1 MALTKVDQTMV
12 SDQVFG
18 RRNLIINGDMRV
30 AQRATSAAVSNG
42 TNEGYATLDRWRH
55 GLNNAAVATVSQS
68 TTVPTGEGFA
78 NSMKIDVTTADTSVA
93 ANDFWILTTK
103 LEGQDLQRIKK
114 GTSNAEKITLSFWVR
129 STKTGVYVVELTDN
143 DNSSRAVSLSYTI
156 ASADTWQKVELVFP
170 ADTTGAFDN
179 DNNASLEIGW
189 WLVGGSNYTSG
200 TLNTTWGSQ
209 TNANRAVGQ
218 VNLFDSTSNEYY
230 ITGVQ
235 LEVGDNATPF
245 EHLSYGEEFTN
256 CSRYFQV
263 IGFQEDAFGAYS
275 VSTTRGFVSLP
286 MLPMRGNP
294 TGALSDL
301 ETRYFSSANDNSWN
315 STSGTVFILGNTSF
329 QYNASA
335 VVIPTIAITV
345 DYAGDRTDVFGLIRG
360 KLTLDAEL

>member
-12 SDQVFG
+12 NDQVFG

-93 ANDFWILTTK
+93 ANDFWIMTTK

-114 GTSNAEKITLSFWVR
+114 GTSNAEKLTLSFWVR

-179 DNNASLEIGW
+179 DNNASLEISW

-200 TLNTTWGSQ
+200 TLATTWGSQ
-209 TNANRAVGQ
+209 TDANRAVGQ

-245 EHLSYGEEFTN
+245 EHLSYGEEYMLCQRYYHKADISGSYPFWLHPLTTN
-256 CSRYFQV
+256 NTNYRRQNYNFPIRMRATPSMTVTCS
-263 IGFQEDAFGAYS
+263 G
-275 VSTTRGFVSLP
+275 
-286 MLPMRGNP
+286 
-294 TGALSDL
+294 TGT
-301 ETRYFSSANDNSWN
+301 ET
-315 STSGTVFILGNTSF
+315 TSGVELTTSTK
-329 QYNASA
+329 
-335 VVIPTIAITV
+335 V
-345 DYAGDRTDVFGLIRG
+345 GLINDMG
-360 KLTLDAEL
+360 ADSGQHYATCEALAADAEI

>member
-1 MALTKVDQTMV
+1 MTTKVPAELV

-18 RRNLIINGDMRV
+18 RRNLVVNGAMRV
-30 AQRATSAAVSNG
+30 AQRGTSATGVTTS
-42 TNEGYATLDRWRH
+42 GYRTCDRW
-55 GLNNAAVATVSQS
+55 NIAMSVAGTWTETQS
-68 TTVPTGEGFA
+68 TDAPDGFA
-78 NSMKIDVTTADTSVA
+78 NSLKLECTTANTSLA
-93 ANDFWILTTK
+93 AGSLLYSRQMF
-103 LEGQDLQRIKK
+103 EGQDLQKLKK
-114 GTSNAEKITLSFWVR
+114 GTSSAQSLTVSFWVK
-129 STKTGVYVVELTDN
+129 SNKTGTYHVGFQDSDN
-143 DNSSRAVSLSYTI
+143 TRLRGEAYTINSSGTWEHKTI
-156 ASADTWQKVELVFP
+156 TMEG
-170 ADTTGAFDN
+170 DTTGTLDN
-179 DNNASLEIGW
+179 DANTSLQLHF
-189 WLVGGSNYTSG
+189 WLAAGSNFVDGGGS
-200 TLNTTWGSQ
+200 GSWAATQ
-209 TNANRAVGQ
+209 NANYADNLD
-218 VNLFDSTSNEYY
+218 VNLADTVGNYWQ

-235 LEVGDNATPF
+235 LEAGDNATPF
-245 EHLSYGEEFTN
+245 EHLTYGEEFTN

-294 TGALSDL
+294 TGALSNL

-315 STSGTVFILGNTSF
+315 STSGTVFILGSTSF

>member
-114 GTSNAEKITLSFWVR
+114 GTSNAEKLTLSFWVR

-179 DNNASLEIGW
+179 DNNASLEISW

-200 TLNTTWGSQ
+200 TLATTWGSQ
-209 TNANRAVGQ
+209 TDANRAVGQ
-218 VNLFDSTSNEYY
+218 VNLFDSTNNEYY
-230 ITGVQ
+230 MTGVQ

-245 EHLSYGEEFTN
+245 EHLTYQESAMLCY
-256 CSRYFQV
+256 RYCYVMADQ
-263 IGFQEDAFGAYS
+263 GNPMYA
-275 VSTTRGFVSLP
+275 TTYNGNTADRGFAFYSLP
-286 MLPMRGNP
+286 VPMNHTPSSTQTLG
-294 TGALSDL
+294 TGTLSSTYHTVERL
-301 ETRYFSSANDNSWN
+301 AFYIIPDN
-315 STSGTVFILGNTSF
+315 G
-329 QYNASA
+329 NASA
-335 VVIPTIAITV
+335 GSV
-345 DYAGDRTDVFGLIRG
+345 DYFEAE
-360 KLTLDAEL
+360 AEL

>member
-18 RRNLIINGDMRV
+18 RRRLNINGGMDI
-30 AQRATSAAVSNG
+30 AQRGTVNNVTSAYG
-42 TNEGYATLDRWRH
+42 GPDRYKLASS
-55 GLNNAAVATVSQS
+55 GSFGEFQLSQS
-68 TTVPTGEGFA
+68 GSHPDGFH
-78 NSMKIDVTTADTSVA
+78 NSMHVNCTTADASPSADEYIVLVYA
-93 ANDFWILTTK
+93 F
-103 LEGQDLQRIKK
+103 EGFDCQPLKF
-114 GTSNAEKITLSFWVR
+114 GTSSAEQVTISFYVK
-129 STKTGVYVVELTDN
+129 TNKTGTYNVELYAA
-143 DNSSRAVSLSYTI
+143 DNSSNPSASKQYTVS
-156 ASADTWQKVELVFP
+156 SADTWEQKIVTLPCGNSAEIPDDNTAGLLLQFWLGAGSSFTGGSA
-170 ADTTGAFDN
+170 ADGNFQGTTG
-179 DNNASLEIGW
+179 
-189 WLVGGSNYTSG
+189 
-200 TLNTTWGSQ
+200 
-209 TNANRAVGQ
+209 NRAVGQ
-218 VNLFDSTSNEYY
+218 VNLADSTSNSFR
-230 ITGVQ
+230 ITGIQV
-235 LEVGDNATPF
+235 ETGDNATPF